1 MEYLAVAWDLEYTQ
15 EFGEW
20 WDLLSV
26 DEQES
31 VRASV
36 VLLEE
41 YGPTLGSPHSSGIA
55 TSKHTHM
62 RELRIQHAG
71 RPYRVLY
78 AFDPLRTAL
87 LLIGGDKTGDNRW
100 YTVYVPV
107 ADRLYDD
114 HLAALRKEGK
124 V

>member
-1 MEYLAVAWDLEYTQ
+1 MSWDIEYTD

-20 WDLLSV
+20 WNSLSV

-41 YGPTLGSPHSSGIA
+41 NGPKLRSPYSSGVA
-55 TSKHTHM
+55 TSKHAHM

-71 RPYRVLY
+71 HPYRVLY
-78 AFDPLRTAL
+78 AFDPLQTAL
-87 LLIGGDKTGDNRW
+87 LLIGG
-100 YTVYVPV
+100 
-107 ADRLYDD
+107 
-114 HLAALRKEGK
+114 
-124 V
+124 